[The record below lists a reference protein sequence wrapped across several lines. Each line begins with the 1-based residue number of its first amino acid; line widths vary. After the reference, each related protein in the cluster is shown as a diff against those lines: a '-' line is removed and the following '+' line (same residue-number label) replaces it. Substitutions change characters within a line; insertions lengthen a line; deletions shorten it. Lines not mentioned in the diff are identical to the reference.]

1 MQRTQIYLTP
11 EESRSLEK
19 LSKKMGIARSAIIR
33 DAIDAHIEKLK
44 KEARTDV
51 IDQLSGIWSDRE
63 DAPFASSLRAE
74 WDRNF

>member
-1 MQRTQIYLTP
+1 MHRTQIYLTP

-19 LSKKMGIARSAIIR
+19 LSRQKGIAKSAIIR

-44 KEARTDV
+44 KEAQTDV

-63 DAPFASSLRAE
+63 DTPSAESLRAE
-74 WDRNF
+74 WDRSL